1 MSALSGK
8 PLQLESQPAEAVQAA
23 PPPIATS
30 VCLSAPKPIATP
42 EPTPE
47 PTPEATPE
55 ATPEPTY
62 TEDDLFC
69 MAAVIYQEAGGD
81 AATDEARVY
90 VGSVVLNRLANGYW
104 GDTLREVLE
113 APGQYGLFCKTG
125 VCFPERAYTDVE
137 KHAVDRAYEI
147 AEQVLTD
154 GSVLP
159 ENVIWQAEFK
169 QGDGVYAQI
178 GNTYFCYSK

>member
-8 PLQLESQPAEAVQAA
+8 PLQLESQPAEAVQAV
-23 PPPIATS
+23 PPPTAAAMY
-30 VCLSAPKPIATP
+30 LSTP
-42 EPTPE
+42 EPTVTPE
-47 PTPEATPE
+47 PVPE

-62 TEDDLFC
+62 TEDELFC

-90 VGSVVLNRLANGYW
+90 VGSVANGYW

-113 APGQYGLFCKTG
+113 ALGQYGLFCKTG
-125 VCFPERAYTDVE
+125 VCFPERAYTAVE

-178 GNTYFCYSK
+178 GNTYFCYSN